1 MTGGRTTDNLHFP
14 KSFSCP
20 ISEKET
26 LIKAEQI
33 AKKQE
38 GISTSFSQLVVN
50 LVKEYVQ
57 RNEDIDNPINPI
69 NIQYHSNSNNNDITA
84 ATQVETLDE
93 LLAPFDK
100 LYEYMTDDK
109 RCQNIND
116 ITRIEQYAIQLQQF
130 ARRLYFDRR
139 RKESNLRTGAVHKT
153 TNTKE
158 EPYSTGL
165 ATNRIE

>member
-1 MTGGRTTDNLHFP
+1 MASGRTTDDLHFP

-57 RNEDIDNPINPI
+57 RNDSLENSNPLNV
-69 NIQYHSNSNNNDITA
+69 QYHINSNNNDIRA
-84 ATQVETLDE
+84 ASQVQTLDE

-116 ITRIEQYAIQLQQF
+116 ITRIEQYAIQLQRF
-130 ARRLYFDRR
+130 AKRLYFERTRKELNLRR
-139 RKESNLRTGAVHKT
+139 RTTTAAVHKT
-153 TNTKE
+153 SDAKE
-158 EPYSTGL
+158 ELFYY
-165 ATNRIE
+165 